1 MASDQNNVKAET
13 NNPGKKGT
21 KSAASRV
28 KIVAPYSYV
37 EELVVSSPS
46 ERNWRGIFIALLV
59 IVAVL
64 GLIVF
69 SIVLVSP
76 PEEGPRVRGRKP
88 SLEDIFLK
96 LPQPSRFNG
105 TWISDCEFV
114 YRDTYGGISIY
125 NADNLTTSILM
136 TNITFRQ
143 YNALDFKT
151 SKDLKYVLLITDISP
166 VYDHTK
172 LGRYYVFEVA
182 TGHTKPLSP
191 IERDENAPC
200 LQYVT
205 WSTNGTSIAFVHNND
220 IYYKPKIHKDLV
232 CRITASGRPD
242 IFNGIPDWLYETE
255 ILKTDHTLWF
265 SPDGQYLLY
274 VTFNDTKVGEYR
286 YPWYDSRNPKIKY
299 PEIITFNDTKVGEY
313 RYPWYDSRNP
323 KIKYPEIRSI
333 KYPKVETSNPEV
345 SVWIVNLSTPKYL
358 FPIQLRPTNSVEP
371 GSYLTSA
378 SFYGDHDVALVWLNR
393 QQNVSVI
400 LNCRSRNNFNC
411 TDFHVEKE
419 TSGWTEP
426 IFHPV
431 FSGNG
436 TQALARL
443 PVRDGN
449 NGHYMHIC
457 QIYDNNVLPLTHG
470 AFELTKIL
478 AWDEENHIMYVET
491 SNPEVSVWIVNLS
504 TPKYLFPIQLRP
516 TNSVEPG
523 SYLTSASFYGDH
535 DVALVWLNR
544 QQNVSVILNCRSR
557 NNFNCTDFHVEKETS
572 GWTEPIFHPVFS
584 GNGTQAL
591 ARLPVRDG
599 NNGHYMHICQIYD
612 NNVLPLTHGAF
623 ELTKILAWDEENH
636 IIYAIATN
644 EKEPGVRHLFKVGDY
659 NSTQPWTCLTCKPHI
674 DTSNNNINR
683 TYDAITS
690 DSTLTNDTL
699 NNPSTL
705 SNYRCE
711 YNNVIFSQSFKYYVQ
726 ECLGPD
732 VPVVFLVETGTNYRV
747 AVLSTGSSLR
757 DDIQGYAAPQVKR
770 ISVTIEGEYIA
781 QVRLYLPPI
790 LREYEEIA
798 FPTILLVDSK
808 PGTQS
813 VTSEWDVSWPWYLA
827 STRNY
832 IVIQIDARGSGFQ
845 GEKMRKEILSKIGS
859 VEVQDQLAVLTYLR
873 EELRYID
880 KTKICVVGHGYG
892 GYVSAMMLMQDIN
905 QIINCSVSISP
916 ITNWYLYNSFFTER
930 YLGFPSRQFL
940 DYEKA
945 DLTKRAGNIKGKHYL
960 LVHGTADT
968 TVKPQHSMKFARS
981 LIEQEIMFQQLV
993 YPDESYRF
1001 SKRSLLHLYK
1011 ELDQFFNDS
1020 FGPTYDDWEEGT
1032 GFFIQ

>member
-1 MASDQNNVKAET
+1 MATEQNNVKAET
-13 NNPGKKGT
+13 KNPTRKTSKG
-21 KSAASRV
+21 AASRV

-37 EELVVSSPS
+37 EELVVSSPN

-88 SLEDIFLK
+88 TLEDIFLK

-125 NADNLTTSILM
+125 NADNLTTTMLM

-151 SKDLKYVLLITDISP
+151 SKDLKYVLLITDISS
-166 VYDHTK
+166 VYDYTK
-172 LGRYYVFEVA
+172 LGRYYIFEVA

-191 IERDENAPC
+191 VERDENAPY

-205 WSTNGTSIAFVHNND
+205 WSTNGTSIAFVHDND

-232 CRITASGRPD
+232 CRITASGRSD
-242 IFNGIPDWLYETE
+242 VFNGIPDWLYETE

-265 SPDGQYLLY
+265 SPDGQYLMY

-286 YPWYDSRNPKIKY
+286 YPWYDSRNPR
-299 PEIITFNDTKVGEY
+299 V
-313 RYPWYDSRNP
+313 R
-323 KIKYPEIRSI
+323 YPEIRSI

-358 FPIQLRPTNSVEP
+358 FPVQLRPTNSVEP

-393 QQNVSVI
+393 QQNISVI

-411 TDFHVEKE
+411 TDFHIEKE
-419 TSGWTEP
+419 VCGWTEP

-431 FSGNG
+431 FSSNG

-457 QIYDNNVLPLTHG
+457 QL
-470 AFELTKIL
+470 
-478 AWDEENHIMYVET
+478 
-491 SNPEVSVWIVNLS
+491 
-504 TPKYLFPIQLRP
+504 
-516 TNSVEPG
+516 
-523 SYLTSASFYGDH
+523 
-535 DVALVWLNR
+535 
-544 QQNVSVILNCRSR
+544 
-557 NNFNCTDFHVEKETS
+557 
-572 GWTEPIFHPVFS
+572 
-584 GNGTQAL
+584 
-591 ARLPVRDG
+591 
-599 NNGHYMHICQIYD
+599 YD

-674 DTSNNNINR
+674 DINR
-683 TYDAITS
+683 TYDTIAS
-690 DSTLTNDTL
+690 DSPLNETLYNI
-699 NNPSTL
+699 SML
-705 SNYRCE
+705 SHYHCE
-711 YNNVIFSQSFKYYVQ
+711 YNNVIFSYSYKYYVQ

-732 VPVVFLVETGTNYRV
+732 VPVIFLVETSTNYRV
-747 AVLSTGSSLR
+747 AVLSFGSSLR
-757 DDIQGYAAPQVKR
+757 NDIHSFAAPQIKR
-770 ISVTIEGEYIA
+770 ISVTIEGEYTA
-781 QVRLYLPPI
+781 QVRLYLPPV
-790 LREYEEIA
+790 LREYEEIV

-808 PGTQS
+808 PGTQL
-813 VTSEWDVSWPWYLA
+813 VTSQWEVSWPWYLA

-832 IVIQIDARGSGFQ
+832 VVIQVDVRGSGFQ
-845 GEKMRKEILSKIGS
+845 GEKMRREILNKIGS

-873 EELRYID
+873 EELKYID

-905 QIINCSVSISP
+905 QVINCSVSISP

-930 YLGFPSRQFL
+930 YLGFPSQQFL
-940 DYEKA
+940 EYEKA
-945 DLTKRAGNIKGKHYL
+945 DLTKRAGNIRGKHYL
-960 LVHGTADT
+960 LVHGTSDT
-968 TVKPQHSMKFARS
+968 TVKPQHFMKFARS
-981 LIEQEIMFQQLV
+981 LIEQDVMFQQLV
-993 YPDESYRF
+993 YPDEAYRF
-1001 SKRSLLHLYK
+1001 GKRSLLHLYK

-1020 FGPTYDDWEEGT
+1020 FGPSYDDWEEGT